1 MLLFWLLGPY
11 AADAA
16 INLCNCVYLCLLWPY
31 TTSPARGVFSKTRST
46 SIRGIAWVSTTKF
59 NESYDSDESTYNVIR
74 TTHIKSLVLWNV
86 YERLDE
92 SYQESDCSSLKNID
106 HRSSTW
112 ILSIKTLAPPWP
124 PNPTGKNFLQMGTF
138 QVHSLSL
145 SEYFNMYFTKFK
157 VTETDIVS
165 VLEPFW
171 YYISKLLRLPKYPT
185 SKRTKE

>member
-1 MLLFWLLGPY
+1 MGLTRKQSGFRVKPGLYMVQW
-11 AADAA
+11 
-16 INLCNCVYLCLLWPY
+16 
-31 TTSPARGVFSKTRST
+31 TPAHK
-46 SIRGIAWVSTTKF
+46 I

-74 TTHIKSLVLWNV
+74 KTHIKSLVLWNV
-86 YERLDE
+86 NERLDE

-112 ILSIKTLAPPWP
+112 ILSTKTLAPPWP

-165 VLEPFW
+165 VLELFDTTYPS
-171 YYISKLLRLPKYPT
+171 YYVNPNIQLVNERKNNQPS
-185 SKRTKE
+185 